1 MTKKMKHDITNDLDP
16 GKRKLVRKIEGLFAL
31 ADRQAGQFRTK
42 SALRCIEGCG
52 RCCENPR
59 IETTVT
65 ELLPLALELWRTK
78 TADHWLAQAASSN
91 DAGRCVFFQP
101 DPVGTGKGRCG
112 VYPFR
117 PLVCRLYGFS
127 ANADKFNRLRL
138 ITCSIIKAAQP
149 KEMAQAQK
157 LINQG
162 TRVPKMTDF
171 AMRVSQLDPI
181 WGGRRIPINEA
192 VRSAVECIGFALQM
206 SLSGQSDIKAEN
218 F

>member
-1 MTKKMKHDITNDLDP
+1 MSRRQFLSQLKIFFP
-16 GKRKLVRKIEGLFAL
+16 GKSLIRKRAISVLRVYDLLEHHIRRLQSKT
-31 ADRQAGQFRTK
+31 Q
-42 SALRCIEGCG
+42 LRCVEGCG

-78 TADHWLAQAASSN
+78 TADHWLAQIESSTHS
-91 DAGRCVFFQP
+91 GRCVFFQP
-101 DPVGTGKGRCG
+101 DPVVPGKGRCG

-138 ITCSIIKAAQP
+138 ITCSIIKAAQ
-149 KEMAQAQK
+149 KEEMDNAHK
-157 LINQG
+157 MINQG

-171 AMRVSQLDPI
+171 GMRISQLDPI
-181 WGGRRIPINEA
+181 RGGQRMPSNQA
-192 VRSAVECIGFALQM
+192 VRAAVECIGFLLQM
-206 SLSGQSDIKAEN
+206 SSSKQPTA
-218 F
+218 